1 MKIKP
6 AIQVGFIYVFILKEA
21 DFTVSLF
28 SIY

>member
-6 AIQVGFIYVFILKEA
+6 AMQVGFIYFFILKEA
-21 DFTVSLF
+21 DRKVSLF